1 MVIPGW
7 AAAAA
12 LVTAVVSYLGW
23 IASLADDFD
32 GPGLVTLAAA
42 TVFWLSTMVVVA
54 WLVQRGVTRYRD
66 RGRR

>member
-1 MVIPGW
+1 MVVPGW
-7 AAAAA
+7 TAAAA

-32 GPGLVTLAAA
+32 GPGLVTLIAA
-42 TVFWLSTMVVVA
+42 TVFWLSAMVVVA

-66 RGRR
+66 RQRR

>member
-1 MVIPGW
+1 VVIPGW

-23 IASLADDFD
+23 IASLADEFD
-32 GPGLVTLAAA
+32 GPGLVTLVAA

-54 WLVQRGVTRYRD
+54 WLVQRGVNRYRD
-66 RGRR
+66 RRRR